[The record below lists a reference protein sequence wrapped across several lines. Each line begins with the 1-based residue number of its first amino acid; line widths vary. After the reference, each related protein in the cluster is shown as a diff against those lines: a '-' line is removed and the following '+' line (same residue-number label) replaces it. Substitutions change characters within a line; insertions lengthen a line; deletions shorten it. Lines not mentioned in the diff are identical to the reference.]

1 MAKSILVVDDS
12 STIRKFVSVSLS
24 LQGFDVLTAC
34 DGMDA
39 LEKLPTKKVDLVI
52 TDLNMPNMDG
62 FEFIKALRE
71 NSEYQDVPVIVLTSL
86 PEEKN
91 KEIGVKLGVTSYVM
105 KPFKPEKIQYEVSKC
120 ISSSDM

>member
-1 MAKSILVVDDS
+1 MRKVILVVDDS
-12 STIRKFVSVSLS
+12 STIRKFVSLSLS
-24 LQGFDVLTAC
+24 MQGFDVLTAC

-62 FEFIKALRE
+62 FSFVKALRE
-71 NSEYQDVPVIVLTSL
+71 NPDYQDTPVIVLTSL

-91 KEIGVKLGVTSYVM
+91 REEGARLGVTSYLM
-105 KPFKPEKIQYEVSKC
+105 KPFKPERIQYEVAKC
-120 ISSSDM
+120 LSPND